1 MKGNERREHILKL
14 LSDSHKPLSGAALA
28 REVGCSRQV
37 VVQDIALLRASNIEI
52 ISTNEGYVLPD
63 KMKVSRVFKV
73 RHDEDKI
80 AEELGLIVDM
90 GGIIKDVFV
99 FHKSYG
105 VLKADINVRSRLDI
119 NNYVGDIKS
128 GKSKPLSDI
137 TSGYHYHTV
146 FADNDKILD
155 MIQEELWE
163 KGFLA
168 KLQPY
173 EPVDFGE

>member
-14 LSDSHKPLSGAALA
+14 LSDCQAPLSGTALA
-28 REVGCSRQV
+28 RQVGCSRQV
-37 VVQDIALLRASNIEI
+37 VVQDIALLRASNIDI
-52 ISTNEGYVLPD
+52 ISTNEGYLLPE

-73 RHDEDKI
+73 RHDESKI
-80 AEELGLIVDM
+80 AQELELIIDR
-90 GGIIKDVFV
+90 GGIVKDIFV
-99 FHKSYG
+99 YHKSYG
-105 VLKADINVRSRLDI
+105 VLKADINVKSRLDI
-119 NNYVGDIKS
+119 KNYIDDIKS

-146 FADNDKILD
+146 FADNDDILD

-163 KGFLA
+163 QGFLA

-173 EPVDFGE
+173 EPVDFGV